1 MDRYVWVNDDQV
13 LNPADYGLESH
24 GQVYNSIGMG
34 EETMEQILEE
44 DGHTVEDFKGYKLK
58 ALGEGF
64 EVEIE
69 ELVTEQSGLT
79 DW

>member
-1 MDRYVWVNDDQV
+1 LDRYIWVNDHEV
-13 LNPADYGLESH
+13 LDPRDYGVESN
-24 GQVYNSIGMG
+24 GQVYNSISMG

-44 DGHTVEDFKGYKLK
+44 DSNTVQELKGYKLK
-58 ALGEGF
+58 SLGNGF
-64 EVEIE
+64 EVEFE